1 MAKVKNHIIEEKSD
15 YLMIAVDIGICLFCV
30 FMIGRVGVLG
40 NYLSLFLAFL
50 VGDFSTLL
58 LCLILL
64 STVLNIIF
72 KKKVDMHHI
81 FFIGGIFIFMGLLM
95 LTHIGLYD
103 SLGMDNKNILVKT
116 LNLYKHYLKNYEMS

>member
-1 MAKVKNHIIEEKSD
+1 MYITQSGATEIDIKLDDSNLLSP
-15 YLMIAVDIGICLFCV
+15 YLKIAVDIGICLFCV

-64 STVLNIIF
+64 STVLNIVF

-81 FFIGGIFIFMGLLM
+81 FFIGGIFIFIMPHELIFLVVD
-95 LTHIGLYD
+95 T
-103 SLGMDNKNILVKT
+103 SLPLIAT
-116 LNLYKHYLKNYEMS
+116 YNL